1 MTVTNHCPSVLW
13 QWHSWLGHHPKMTYN
28 VWSGTLLHVYLRW
41 LLNVSWLMLIVAVEW
56 NVLLVVCVACTLRRS
71 EEMISLMHSWHLKA
85 SAALPRS
92 GSAKIMS
99 TLFVKIFVI
108 STIHSLVWTLICIL
122 LVMWL
127 LLYSPLIF
135 FCFVLFKFLWH
146 LPGSFFILLKSL
158 WHLYTVSEQPQLS
171 SWHSGLPRI
180 SSGICQWIVSDIAC
194 SQTASAEEIAS
205 PYRWEYSSH
214 WIWIAQY

>member
-41 LLNVSWLMLIVAVEW
+41 LLNVSWLWLIVAVEW

-127 LLYSPLIF
+127 LLYSPHIF
-135 FCFVLFKFLWH
+135 FFVLFYSNFCGIYPARFLFYWN
-146 LPGSFFILLKSL
+146 LCGI
-158 WHLYTVSEQPQLS
+158 YTL
-171 SWHSGLPRI
+171 
-180 SSGICQWIVSDIAC
+180 
-194 SQTASAEEIAS
+194 
-205 PYRWEYSSH
+205 
-214 WIWIAQY
+214 